1 MDSKETKV
9 QSERKVTKVYLESMD
24 SMELVVI
31 VVLQDKPEIQ
41 VLMDVMDRREHVE
54 SDDKVSRESVDQQD
68 PTDQLD
74 LEDPLDFKDKKVNR
88 SLSV

>member
-31 VVLQDKPEIQ
+31 VVLQDKLEIQ
-41 VLMDVMDRREHVE
+41 VLMDVTDRREHVE
-54 SDDKVSRESVDQQD
+54 SDDKVSRESGDQQD

-88 SLSV
+88 SQSV